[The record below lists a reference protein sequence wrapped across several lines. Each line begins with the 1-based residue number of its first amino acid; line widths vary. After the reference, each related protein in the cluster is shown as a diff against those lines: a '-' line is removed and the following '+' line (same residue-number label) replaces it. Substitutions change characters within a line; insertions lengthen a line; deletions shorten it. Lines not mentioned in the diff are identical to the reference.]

1 MKLKVVNI
9 GDGLIV
15 PAECLILATR
25 NLQAHF
31 QKCDIDFDS
40 GRKRSKTVDVHRQ
53 QKQPQRS
60 KSSAGRISDE
70 RGIVHT
76 RTEKAD
82 EFHTAIDL
90 LIRGT
95 YPGPLVH
102 AILDWSAF
110 KNPTAQFR
118 RPYNRF
124 RIEKILRMY
133 V

>member
-1 MKLKVVNI
+1 VELKVVNI
-9 GDGLIV
+9 GDGLLV
-15 PAECLILATR
+15 PAECLVLATR
-25 NLQAHF
+25 KLQTHF
-31 QKCDIDFDS
+31 RNCEIDLDS
-40 GRKRSKTVDVHRQ
+40 GRKRSKTVDVCKQ
-53 QKQPQRS
+53 QKQPERS
-60 KSSAGRISDE
+60 RSAAGRISDE
-70 RGIVHT
+70 QTIVHT